1 MKKSII
7 LALFMTL
14 AVSLSAHHVTPITVN
29 LTEFNL
35 DSLRAQYSGSSYLL
49 ELQRLDKL
57 MKDDTKALKDAQ
69 VQLKAEKDYY
79 KQMSSYIDKAESS
92 FKSLQ
97 TYSQKELDEI
107 NKLKD
112 QADKQIR
119 TLNSSSQINPDT
131 RKKALDILLEQR
143 KGLEEA
149 VTGTTKRQTEYS
161 SHPTE
166 LQKIRTELM
175 VLNNELTNK
184 ETDLKQMEA
193 TLKSR
198 REIIKSEMKN
208 VKAQK

>member
-14 AVSLSAHHVTPITVN
+14 TVSLSAHHVTPITVN

-143 KGLEEA
+143 MGLEEA